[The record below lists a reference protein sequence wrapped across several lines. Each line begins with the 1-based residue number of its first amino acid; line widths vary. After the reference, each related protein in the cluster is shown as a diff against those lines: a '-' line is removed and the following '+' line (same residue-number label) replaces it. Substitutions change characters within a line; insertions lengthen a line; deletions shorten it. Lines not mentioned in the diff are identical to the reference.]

1 MGSVRVTPAVQRS
14 IFVSMTLRRVS
25 TSLVAGQHSAPYI
38 ATGRTTALYIFD
50 FKRSGI
56 FLSQSTPVNGRY
68 LDQAALIREFTSVI
82 RLPSDATADPK
93 CLKTEAY
100 TYAVFTDPAT
110 NETHCYRTPVH
121 LTRVDSPAFS
131 IDGYNFSS
139 KEYSTWTES
148 VYNSDDLQLFFVED
162 PLFEYIFLAIGLMLV
177 IASFLVVYRCTE
189 ESILVREEEEE
200 QPDATQPDDT

>member
-1 MGSVRVTPAVQRS
+1 MRLHGNERLRFYIEYISMYLTGTTEHNSSHIKGVAPCRS
-14 IFVSMTLRRVS
+14 
-25 TSLVAGQHSAPYI
+25 SA
-38 ATGRTTALYIFD
+38 
-50 FKRSGI
+50 KK
-56 FLSQSTPVNGRY
+56 QN
-68 LDQAALIREFTSVI
+68 
-82 RLPSDATADPK
+82 
-93 CLKTEAY
+93 AY

>member
-1 MGSVRVTPAVQRS
+1 M
-14 IFVSMTLRRVS
+14 
-25 TSLVAGQHSAPYI
+25 
-38 ATGRTTALYIFD
+38 
-50 FKRSGI
+50 
-56 FLSQSTPVNGRY
+56 
-68 LDQAALIREFTSVI
+68 
-82 RLPSDATADPK
+82 
-93 CLKTEAY
+93 
-100 TYAVFTDPAT
+100 FTDPAT

-131 IDGYNFSS
+131 IDGRCLAVSCFHPFSLSKSSHFSGYNFSS

-177 IASFLVVYRCTE
+177 IASFLVSFRWSRSVLEIYSHHVNSLKVVYRCTE